1 MNSAVVLS
9 VLGTLLRFQ
18 GAIML
23 IPLLVA
29 VYYNESTM
37 PFIVGIVLTEI
48 CGIFLWLRY
57 KSDDEWK
64 HREAFATVAFGW
76 LTAAVFGTIPFIIS
90 GISPINALFESMA
103 GFTATGATILDD
115 IGSHSKSILFWR
127 SMIQWIGGMGI
138 IVLFI
143 AILPKLSI
151 AGRQLFRAEVPGL
164 KEEKI
169 KPRIRETAKILWM
182 VYLLISSLQTA
193 MLYLAGMSI
202 YDAIVHTFTTIGS
215 AGFSPYGESIVAFNS
230 PLIEAIIT
238 LFMFIAGV
246 NFVLLYRTV
255 YIDHTS
261 IFRDEEF
268 KFYTAII
275 LTATAVLILTLRYGI
290 AADPFTCLRYA
301 LFQVVSIITTTGFAS
316 VDFNLW
322 PDSSRIVLVFMM
334 FIGGCAGSTS
344 GGPTVVRVLLL
355 LKYANSEL
363 FRFIHP
369 RAVKPI
375 KFNGKVVPNDIIHQV
390 ISFMVIYFL
399 IFVTSTFLIS
409 LMNVDI
415 ITAFTASIAT
425 LGNVGPGLNLVGPMS
440 SYNCMPPLAKLIMIA
455 NMWIG
460 RLEVFTVMVLFT
472 PEFWKK

>member
-18 GAIML
+18 GAMML

-29 VYYNESTM
+29 LYYNESTM
-37 PFIVGIVLTEI
+37 PFIVGIALTEMA
-48 CGIFLWLRY
+48 GLFLWLRY

-64 HREAFATVAFGW
+64 HREAFAIVAFGW

-115 IGSHSKSILFWR
+115 IESYSKSILFWR

-151 AGRQLFRAEVPGL
+151 AGRHLFRAEVPGL

-182 VYLLISSLQTA
+182 VYLLISSLQIT

-230 PLIEAIIT
+230 PLIEGIIT

-246 NFVLLYRTV
+246 NFALLYRTV

-275 LTATAVLILTLRYGI
+275 LIATAVLILTLRYGI
-290 AADPFTCLRYA
+290 AADPFTCLRYSI
-301 LFQVVSIITTTGFAS
+301 FQVVSIITTTGFVS
-316 VDFNLW
+316 VDFNQW

-344 GGPTVVRVLLL
+344 GGPKVVRIILL

-375 KFNGKVVPNDIIHQV
+375 KFNGKVVPDNIIHQI

-399 IFVTSTFLIS
+399 IFITSTFLIS
-409 LMNVDI
+409 LMNVDL

-425 LGNVGPGLNLVGPMS
+425 LGNIGPGLNLVGPMS
-440 SYNCMPPLAKLIMIA
+440 NYNSMPSIAKLIMIA

-472 PEFWKK
+472 PEFWKR

>member
-344 GGPTVVRVLLL
+344 GGPTVARVLLL

-425 LGNVGPGLNLVGPMS
+425 LGNIGPGLNLVGPMS

>member
-18 GAIML
+18 GIIMI

-48 CGIFLWLRY
+48 AGTFLWLRY
-57 KSDDEWK
+57 KSDAEWK

-76 LTAAVFGTIPFIIS
+76 LTVTIFGTIPFIIS

-103 GFTATGATILDD
+103 GFTATGATILNN
-115 IGSHSKSILFWR
+115 IESHSKSILFWR

-143 AILPKLSI
+143 AILPKLNIGS
-151 AGRQLFRAEVPGL
+151 RHLFRAEVPGL

-182 VYLLISSLQTA
+182 VYLLISSLQIA

-246 NFVLLYRTV
+246 NFVLLYRTF

-355 LKYANSEL
+355 LKYANGEL
-363 FRFIHP
+363 FKFIHP

-375 KFNGKVVPNDIIHQV
+375 KFNGKVVPAEIIHQV

-399 IFVTSTFLIS
+399 IFVISTFFIS

-415 ITAFTASIAT
+415 VTAFTASIAT

-440 SYNCMPPLAKLIMIA
+440 SYNCMPSLAKLIMIM

>member
-375 KFNGKVVPNDIIHQV
+375 KFNGKVVPDDIIHQV

-425 LGNVGPGLNLVGPMS
+425 LGNIGPGLNLVGPMS

>member
-29 VYYNESTM
+29 VYYNEYTM
-37 PFIVGIVLTEI
+37 PFIVGIVLTEM
-48 CGIFLWLRY
+48 CGMFIWLRY

-215 AGFSPYGESIVAFNS
+215 AGFSPYGESIIAFNS

-301 LFQVVSIITTTGFAS
+301 IFQVVSIITTTGFAS

-375 KFNGKVVPNDIIHQV
+375 KFNGKVVPDDIIHQV

-399 IFVTSTFLIS
+399 IFVTSTVLIS

-425 LGNVGPGLNLVGPMS
+425 LGNIGPGLNLVGPMS

>member
-18 GAIML
+18 GSMML

-29 VYYNESTM
+29 LYYNESTI
-37 PFIVGIVLTEI
+37 PFIVGIVLTEMS
-48 CGIFLWLRY
+48 GIFLWLRY

-64 HREAFATVAFGW
+64 HREAFAIVAFGW
-76 LTAAVFGTIPFIIS
+76 LTATVFGTIPFIVS

-103 GFTATGATILDD
+103 GFTATGATILDN
-115 IGSHSKSILFWR
+115 IESYSKSILFWR
-127 SMIQWIGGMGI
+127 SIIQWIGGMGI

-151 AGRQLFRAEVPGL
+151 AGRYLFRAEAPGF

-169 KPRIRETAKILWM
+169 RPRIRETAKILWM
-182 VYLLISSLQTA
+182 VYLLISSLQIA
-193 MLYLAGMSI
+193 MLYIAGMSI
-202 YDAIVHTFTTIGS
+202 YDAIVHAFTTIGS
-215 AGFSPYGESIVAFNS
+215 AGFSPYGQSIVAFNS

-246 NFVLLYRTV
+246 NFALLYRTV
-255 YIDHTS
+255 YMDHTS

-268 KFYTAII
+268 KFYTAIV
-275 LTATAVLILTLRYGI
+275 LVATAVLTLTLKYGI

-301 LFQVVSIITTTGFAS
+301 LFQVVSIVTTTGFAS

-322 PDSSRIVLVFMM
+322 PDSSRIILLVLM

-344 GGPTVVRVLLL
+344 GGPKVVRVLLL
-355 LKYANSEL
+355 LKYANREL
-363 FRFIHP
+363 FKSIHP
-369 RAVKPI
+369 RAVKNV
-375 KFNGKVVPNDIIHQV
+375 KFNGKIVPDNIIHQV
-390 ISFMVIYFL
+390 IAFMVIYFL
-399 IFVTSTFLIS
+399 IFIASTFVLS
-409 LMNVDI
+409 LMDVDI
-415 ITAFTASIAT
+415 ITAITASIAT
-425 LGNVGPGLNLVGPMS
+425 LGNVGPGFNLIGPMS
-440 SYNCMPPLAKLIMIA
+440 SFNSIPALAKLVLIA

-472 PEFWKK
+472 PEFWKR

>member
-37 PFIVGIVLTEI
+37 PFIVGIVLAEMA
-48 CGIFLWLRY
+48 GLFLWLRY

-76 LTAAVFGTIPFIIS
+76 LTVTVFGTIPFIIS

-275 LTATAVLILTLRYGI
+275 LTATAVLVLTLRYGI
-290 AADPFTCLRYA
+290 AADPLTCLRYA
-301 LFQVVSIITTTGFAS
+301 IFQVVSIITTTGFAS

-355 LKYANSEL
+355 LKYANGEL

-375 KFNGKVVPNDIIHQV
+375 KFNGKVVPDDIIHQV

-425 LGNVGPGLNLVGPMS
+425 LGNIGPGLDLVGPMS

-472 PEFWKK
+472 PEFWKR

>member
-344 GGPTVVRVLLL
+344 GGPTVARVLLL

>member
-29 VYYNESTM
+29 VYYNEYTM
-37 PFIVGIVLTEI
+37 PFIVGIVLTEM
-48 CGIFLWLRY
+48 CGMFIWLRY

-76 LTAAVFGTIPFIIS
+76 LTVTVFGTIPFIIS

-215 AGFSPYGESIVAFNS
+215 AGFSPYGESIIAFNS

-301 LFQVVSIITTTGFAS
+301 IFQVVSIITTTGFAS

-375 KFNGKVVPNDIIHQV
+375 KFNGKVVPDDIIHQV

-399 IFVTSTFLIS
+399 IFVTSTVLIS

-425 LGNVGPGLNLVGPMS
+425 LGNIGPGLNLVGPMS